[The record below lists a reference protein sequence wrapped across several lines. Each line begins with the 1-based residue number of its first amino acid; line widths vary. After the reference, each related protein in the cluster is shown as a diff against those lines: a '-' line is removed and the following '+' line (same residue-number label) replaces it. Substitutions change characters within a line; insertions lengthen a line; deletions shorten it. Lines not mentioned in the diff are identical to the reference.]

1 MAVEDSLD
9 IFGSDPFGRDYL
21 YGLSTGRDGQGL
33 APYGF
38 RYAESVNQPTTAKG
52 RGYLG
57 NVGTMQDPMTELSAS
72 SDFGGRTVRYPL
84 IVPTLT
90 ADELNLLRSGGEPTQ
105 EIYGKAQ
112 QYALGRLSRGQ
123 DPFATTQELR
133 YPQPEGFNPAPRVAD
148 QVQESP
154 RGYISG
160 LFSDAVNLPLQY
172 MSSPERTQQMQGA
185 AQFLYGTGIP
195 KTLERI
201 SYGDSLFS
209 GAGGLGGTT
218 RMRPETADA
227 LMNVAPFAKPAAVI
241 ANRAAM
247 TAGRAGARYAERV
260 VPQVM
265 ERGGL
270 PAQLLGEI
278 SQGSRSQVYR
288 PSTPQNI
295 DPTVGTRYQR
305 EYLGGLAEK
314 TPIKIEDYQ
323 GASAMLMPW
332 DSSSRNLRI
341 SSISDEL
348 LPNPVITHGGQ
359 DYARDLAHIEQGI
372 GGASGFSIANRI
384 KARDALARIENI
396 NQGGTGEILHL
407 PVTMG
412 VGAENFSV
420 MPVEALMQIADMRQL
435 SKEAIKEFDDSVRNY
450 TVAKGTGK
458 DRRILTPFKDFK
470 GIMTEE
476 GRSQIYTGEGV
487 ESTAGE
493 LRKAITDRF
502 YLKENQKRFG
512 FNAEDLQNAII
523 DPALAGIQKGYV
535 GNTALMTNP
544 EGMSLRP
551 SANRTYNTDFT
562 AEYQGTLG
570 QNIPA
575 EVLFPRLFPNLMQ
588 EFSGK
593 QGDIRN
599 MALGAL
605 EKRKQGVAEM
615 IDQQVIDN
623 YYRYL
628 ENQKAQGL
636 NTAIP
641 SPTYS
646 DPFGN
651 TIGSSIR

>member
-1 MAVEDSLD
+1 M
-9 IFGSDPFGRDYL
+9 
-21 YGLSTGRDGQGL
+21 
-33 APYGF
+33 
-38 RYAESVNQPTTAKG
+38 
-52 RGYLG
+52 
-57 NVGTMQDPMTELSAS
+57 
-72 SDFGGRTVRYPL
+72 
-84 IVPTLT
+84 
-90 ADELNLLRSGGEPTQ
+90 
-105 EIYGKAQ
+105 
-112 QYALGRLSRGQ
+112 
-123 DPFATTQELR
+123 
-133 YPQPEGFNPAPRVAD
+133 AD
-148 QVQESP
+148 QMRPTP
-154 RGYISG
+154 RNSVLG
-160 LFSDAVNLPLQY
+160 LFSDIVNLPLQY
-172 MSSPERTQQMQGA
+172 MSAPQRTQQMQGA
-185 AQFLYGTGIP
+185 AEFLYGTGIP
-195 KTLERI
+195 KTLERM

-209 GAGGLGGTT
+209 GSGMTL
-218 RMRPETADA
+218 RPKEETINAA
-227 LMNVAPFAKPAAVI
+227 MNVAPMVKPAALA
-241 ANRAAM
+241 ANKAAM
-247 TAGRAGARYAERV
+247 TVGRAGERLAERV

-270 PAQLLGEI
+270 GSQLLGDI
-278 SQGSRSQVYR
+278 SQGSTSQVYR
-288 PSTPQNI
+288 PSTPLNI

-305 EYLGGLAEK
+305 EYIGGLAEK

-348 LPNPVITHGGQ
+348 LPTPIVTHGGQ

-372 GGASGFSIANRI
+372 GGASGYSIAKRI
-384 KARDALARIENI
+384 QDRDALARIENI

-412 VGAENFSV
+412 AGAENFSV
-420 MPVEALMQIADMRQL
+420 MPVEALIQIADMRQL
-435 SKEAIKEFDDSVRNY
+435 SPAAIKEFDDSVRNF
-450 TVAKGTGK
+450 TIAKGTGK
-458 DRRILTPFKDFK
+458 DRKILTPFKDFK

-476 GRSQIYTGEGV
+476 GRNQIYTGEGID
-487 ESTAGE
+487 STAGE

-502 YLKENQKRFG
+502 YMKKNQERFG
-512 FNAEDLQNAII
+512 FNAEDLQNAIV

-535 GNTALMTNP
+535 GNTALLTTP

-570 QNIPA
+570 HNVPA
-575 EVLFPRLFPNLMQ
+575 EVLFPRLFPNFTQ
-588 EFSGK
+588 EFGGK

-605 EKRKQGVAEM
+605 EKRKQGVSEL

-623 YYRYL
+623 YYKYL

-641 SPTYS
+641 TSATYT

>member
-1 MAVEDSLD
+1 MAD
-9 IFGSDPFGRDYL
+9 RM
-21 YGLSTGRDGQGL
+21 
-33 APYGF
+33 
-38 RYAESVNQPTTAKG
+38 QPT
-52 RGYLG
+52 
-57 NVGTMQDPMTELSAS
+57 
-72 SDFGGRTVRYPL
+72 
-84 IVPTLT
+84 
-90 ADELNLLRSGGEPTQ
+90 
-105 EIYGKAQ
+105 
-112 QYALGRLSRGQ
+112 
-123 DPFATTQELR
+123 
-133 YPQPEGFNPAPRVAD
+133 
-148 QVQESP
+148 P

-209 GAGGLGGTT
+209 GSGGLGGTT
-218 RMRPETADA
+218 RMRPETAEA
-227 LMNVAPFAKPAAVI
+227 LMNVAPFAPAVGRLAAKTGRSVGRMAGEEI
-241 ANRAAM
+241 NAAM
-247 TAGRAGARYAERV
+247 TGQPTSTFIGAIT
-260 VPQVM
+260 PKP
-265 ERGGL
+265 L
-270 PAQLLGEI
+270 
-278 SQGSRSQVYR
+278 QVYR

-295 DPTVGTRYQR
+295 DPTVGIRYQR

-384 KARDALARIENI
+384 KARDTLARIENI

-535 GNTALMTNP
+535 GNTALMTTP

-588 EFSGK
+588 EFAGK

-641 SPTYS
+641 SPTFT